1 MQAGHAGAPEKRKG
15 GLFAPGVTIVALGGI
30 RVGASDRNLR
40 VGALPD
46 EVAVEV
52 IHGLAVPGAV
62 GGGDRDE
69 QAGSDAVGARHGR
82 RGLGNVSV
90 GAAGED
96 EATQAA
102 EDEATQAAE
111 GEGTQAAEGEGAVGH
126 EPMQQSR
133 CQGLTPPA
141 RGFFTY

>member
-1 MQAGHAGAPEKRKG
+1 MA
-15 GLFAPGVTIVALGGI
+15 VVALGGI
-30 RVGASDRNLR
+30 RVGASDRDLR

-46 EVAVEV
+46 GVAVEV

-69 QAGSDAVGARHGR
+69 QAGSDAVGTRHGR

-102 EDEATQAAE
+102 ED
-111 GEGTQAAEGEGAVGH
+111 EGTQAAEGEGAVGH

-141 RGFFTY
+141 REFFTY

>member
-1 MQAGHAGAPEKRKG
+1 MAVG
-15 GLFAPGVTIVALGGI
+15 GLFGI
-30 RVGASDRNLR
+30 SVSGTYAQLR
-40 VGALPD
+40 KG
-46 EVAVEV
+46 VAVEV

-69 QAGSDAVGARHGR
+69 QAGSDAVGTSHGR

-102 EDEATQAAE
+102 E
-111 GEGTQAAEGEGAVGH
+111 GKGTQAAEGEGAMGH

>member
-1 MQAGHAGAPEKRKG
+1 MAVG
-15 GLFAPGVTIVALGGI
+15 GLFGI
-30 RVGASDRNLR
+30 SVSGTYAQLR
-40 VGALPD
+40 KG
-46 EVAVEV
+46 VAVEV

-62 GGGDRDE
+62 GGGDSRQ
-69 QAGSDAVGARHGR
+69 QAGSDAVGTRHGR

-102 EDEATQAAE
+102 E
-111 GEGTQAAEGEGAVGH
+111 GKGTQAAEGEGAVGC

-133 CQGLTPPA
+133 TQRLTPRTCVFFFFKLRRVFLTPPIA
-141 RGFFTY
+141 KRLIFI

>member
-1 MQAGHAGAPEKRKG
+1 MTFSHPSISFVTPRAGKLTRKTILNRFHS
-15 GLFAPGVTIVALGGI
+15 LFAPRRIEIFITTTYAQ
-30 RVGASDRNLR
+30 LR
-40 VGALPD
+40 EG
-46 EVAVEV
+46 VAVEV

-69 QAGSDAVGARHGR
+69 QAGSDAVGTRHGR
-82 RGLGNVSV
+82 RGSGNVSI

-102 EDEATQAAE
+102 EDEGA
-111 GEGTQAAEGEGAVGH
+111 QAAEGEGAVGH

>member
-1 MQAGHAGAPEKRKG
+1 MTRKTILNRFHSLIAPRRIEI
-15 GLFAPGVTIVALGGI
+15 FVNTTNAQ
-30 RVGASDRNLR
+30 LR
-40 VGALPD
+40 DG
-46 EVAVEV
+46 VAVEV

-69 QAGSDAVGARHGR
+69 QAGSDAVGTRHGR

-102 EDEATQAAE
+102 EGEGTQAA
-111 GEGTQAAEGEGAVGH
+111 GGKGTQAAEGEGAVGH

-133 CQGLTPPA
+133 TQRLTPPA